1 MHPAS
6 SGRAPPWV
14 MSDQQARLS
23 GRSRGCRPLEWSVVD
38 DLWDLLSE
46 PNPLPEIKASVATA
60 LTPCID
66 RLGDRRDGYCRLSSS
81 SKSASSLELVQ
92 FSTHCDQI

>member
-1 MHPAS
+1 MQRVAGKQLFHSDVSVLGSFGPMRRMRPVRGEPAM
-6 SGRAPPWV
+6 V

-23 GRSRGCRPLEWSVVD
+23 GRKSRMPALERSVVD

-60 LTPCID
+60 LTPYID
-66 RLGDRRDGYCRLSSS
+66 RPGD
-81 SKSASSLELVQ
+81 
-92 FSTHCDQI
+92 